1 MARVEEVRWGQLVTG
16 LATTDKIEG
25 DGVKIE
31 VLFDL
36 LPFDVVRKGSKIEML
51 PSPVLGVSLHYEGF
65 ANVVGVA
72 QISLLG
78 TQVKMKQVFRTSGEK
93 NYIDDIIEAIKEN

>member
-1 MARVEEVRWGQLVTG
+1 MARVEEVKWGQLVVG

-25 DGVKIE
+25 KGVKIE

-36 LPFDVVRKGSKIEML
+36 LPFDVIHKGGRIELL
-51 PSPVLGVSLHYEGF
+51 PNPVLGVSLHYENF
-65 ANVVGVA
+65 ANVVGVV

>member
-1 MARVEEVRWGQLVTG
+1 MARVEEIKWGQLVMG
-16 LATTDKIEG
+16 LATADKIKG
-25 DGVKIE
+25 NGVKIE

-36 LPFDVVRKGSKIEML
+36 LPFDVIHKGGKIEML
-51 PSPVLGVSLHYEGF
+51 PSPVLGVALHYKDF

-78 TQVKMKQVFRTSGEK
+78 TQVKMRQVFRTSDEK
-93 NYIDDIIEAIKEN
+93 NYIDDIIEAIKEK